1 MEFNPLAFLGNLFHK
16 IFSGIQE
23 AWEKM
28 SPFLQTFITTLFQD
42 ALGVAM
48 ETVFPIVR
56 DALIE
61 VQNDPSDINDEDR
74 RGEAFKRITA
84 KIDEV
89 DIRDQLIA
97 LGVRSITALIN
108 RAIEEV
114 LEYLH
119 AKGLMPPNA
128 GAPTSD

>member
-16 IFSGIQE
+16 IFSGLQQ

-28 SPFLQTFITTLFQD
+28 SPFVKSFVTTLFQD

-48 ETVFPIVR
+48 ETIFPIVR

-61 VQNDPSDINDEDR
+61 VQNDPSVITDEDR
-74 RGEAFKRITA
+74 RGEAFRRITA
-84 KIDEV
+84 RIDEAE
-89 DIRDQLIA
+89 IRDHLLA
-97 LGVRSITALIN
+97 LGVRSVTALIN

-119 AKGLMPPNA
+119 VRGLMPPNA
-128 GAPTSD
+128 GAAEQ